1 MEPLKDFRRERET
14 GCFRI
19 CILVRT
25 SSFGGTDWKRKL
37 EVRRPREMFQQF
49 REEIMGI
56 RVQRED
62 RVKDEPQVLGGRGCI
77 HKERLAVVLREL
89 SDSPQGTGT

>member
-1 MEPLKDFRRERET
+1 
-14 GCFRI
+14 
-19 CILVRT
+19 
-25 SSFGGTDWKRKL
+25 
-37 EVRRPREMFQQF
+37 MFQQF